1 METKANHV
9 WVGVVTLSLLA
20 ALAAFIVWIAQ
31 WNEEGRNS
39 YDIFFKQSVDGL
51 SAGSSVSFQGVPIG
65 QIEEIELWPKDPSF
79 VRVRIGVDEKVPILL
94 GTTATIQSSFTGTS
108 NIQLQG
114 AVRDAPPITEK
125 GPEGVPVIPTKQG
138 GLGALLN
145 TAPVLL
151 DRLATASERLN
162 IALSDKNLES
172 IENIL
177 ANTDRMTGNLAN
189 ASPEVQRTL
198 TDLQATL
205 KQATLTLTEF
215 ENVARSAD
223 QFLSADGQALSKDLR
238 ATLKSAS
245 AAAKELE
252 ATLSSARP
260 AAERLNEQTLPQ
272 AEAAIRDLRATS
284 KALRDLTEKLDD
296 GGAGA
301 LLGGNKLPEYK
312 P

>member
-20 ALAAFIVWIAQ
+20 ALAAFIVWIAR

-260 AAERLNEQTLPQ
+260 AAERLNDQTLPQ

>member
-1 METKANHV
+1 
-9 WVGVVTLSLLA
+9 VVTLSLLA
-20 ALAAFIVWIAQ
+20 ALAAFIVWIAR